1 MKVKYIGT
9 ATDQMMVGIGIF
21 QPNDILEVSPILG
34 KQLLQRPDFIEVV
47 EKRKKPKP
55 KISKVK
61 VAKKAIP
68 STFVVKEEKEGGE
81 RSWEQDTSQ

>member
-9 ATDQMMVGIGIF
+9 ATDQMLVGIGIF

-47 EKRKKPKP
+47 EKRKRPKP
-55 KISKVK
+55 KISERKVK

-68 STFVVKEEKEGGE
+68 STFVEEEGGE
-81 RSWEQDTSQ
+81 TTWEPDTSQ